1 MKAPAITLIA
11 CVTLSAVATFSNSSL
26 GQVVTETN
34 YNSQF
39 FNLNAGYT
47 NGVGII
53 STFQPANLR
62 WEGND
67 PYDALTDRGET
78 DLVAL
83 VNGYTPVPPLS
94 NNSLIQGGVGVMSI
108 DPILPGTNNV
118 QIWKTFGAS
127 TTPYDAPTVSLF
139 VEWSLIASSPSVYT
153 NSDTFSFDLRNVAN
167 SATLLSLQLT
177 PGINLQSNSYT
188 LQTVVDG
195 ATNAPIIDLGYGSL
209 FQMQVDLT
217 GSTFN
222 LASLAR
228 LNPSTRAVITNFN
241 NLTNGNLALGATALD
256 FATIG
261 IDWELT
267 SGDTSD
273 PGSNYLVVNQIEVT
287 TAGTV
292 IPEPGTWAASLVLLG
307 IGAIYIHRRKSRQF
321 TAAGN

>member
-1 MKAPAITLIA
+1 MKARAITLTAAIA
-11 CVTLSAVATFSNSSL
+11 LSALTALTNDSF

-39 FNLNAGYT
+39 FNLGAGYT

-67 PYDALTDRGET
+67 PYNAVTDSGET

-94 NNSLIQGGVGVMSI
+94 NNSLIQGGVGVMSV

-127 TTPYDAPTVSLF
+127 TTPFDAPTVSLF
-139 VEWSLIASSPSVYT
+139 VEWTVIASSAMVYT
-153 NSDTFSFDLRNVAN
+153 NSDTFSFDLRNAAN

-177 PGINLQSNSYT
+177 PGINIQSNSYT

-195 ATNAPIIDLGYGSL
+195 STNAPIIDLGYGSL
-209 FQMQVDLT
+209 FQMQIDLT

-222 LASLAR
+222 LASLSR

-241 NLTNGNLALGATALD
+241 NLSSGNLALGSTALD

-267 SGDTSD
+267 SGDTTD
-273 PGSNYLVVNQIEVT
+273 PGSNYLVVNQLEVT
-287 TAGTV
+287 TSGTV
-292 IPEPGTWAASLVLLG
+292 IPEPGTWAASLILLG
-307 IGAIYIHRRKSRQF
+307 IGAGYLHRRKSRQL
-321 TAAGN
+321 TPAGN

>member
-1 MKAPAITLIA
+1 MKTRAITLTACIA
-11 CVTLSAVATFSNSSL
+11 LFALATLPNDTL
-26 GQVVTETN
+26 GQVVTETS

-39 FNLNAGYT
+39 FNLDAGYT

-53 STFQPANLR
+53 STFQPADLR
-62 WEGND
+62 WQGND
-67 PYDALTDRGET
+67 PYNAGTDRGET

-83 VNGYTPVPPLS
+83 VSGYTPVPPLS

-127 TTPYDAPTVSLF
+127 TTPFDNPTVSFF
-139 VEWSLIASSPSVYT
+139 VEWSVIASSPSVYT
-153 NSDTFSFDLRNVAN
+153 NTDTFSFDLRNVAN

-177 PGINLQSNSYT
+177 PGINIQSNAYT

-195 ATNAPIIDLGYGSL
+195 STNAPIIDLGYGSL

-222 LASLAR
+222 LASLTR

-241 NLTNGNLALGATALD
+241 NLSSGNLALGSTALD

-267 SGDTSD
+267 SGNTAD
-273 PGSNYLVVNQIEVT
+273 PGSNYILVNQLEVT
-287 TAGTV
+287 TSGTV
-292 IPEPGTWAASLVLLG
+292 IPEPGTWAASLILLG
-307 IGAIYIHRRKSRQF
+307 IGASYLHRRKSRQLVP
-321 TAAGN
+321 TGN

>member
-1 MKAPAITLIA
+1 MKTRAITLTA
-11 CVTLSAVATFSNSSL
+11 CIGLFSLTTLNDTV

-39 FNLNAGYT
+39 FNLDAGYT

-53 STFQPANLR
+53 STFQPADLR
-62 WEGND
+62 WQGND
-67 PYDALTDRGET
+67 LYNAGTDRGET

-108 DPILPGTNNV
+108 TPILSGTNNV

-127 TTPYDAPTVSLF
+127 TTPYDVATVSLF

-153 NSDTFSFDLRNVAN
+153 NSDTFSFDLRNAAN
-167 SATLLSLQLT
+167 SSTLLSLQLA
-177 PGINLQSNSYT
+177 PGINIQSNSYT

-195 ATNAPIIDLGYGSL
+195 STNAPIIDLGYGSL
-209 FQMQVDLT
+209 FQMQIDLT

-222 LASLAR
+222 LASLSR

-241 NLTNGNLALGATALD
+241 NLSSGILALGSTALD

-267 SGDTSD
+267 SGDTTD
-273 PGSNYLVVNQIEVT
+273 PGSNYLVVNQLEVT
-287 TAGTV
+287 TSGTV
-292 IPEPGTWAASLVLLG
+292 IPEPGTWAASLILLG
-307 IGAIYIHRRKSRQF
+307 IGASYLHRRKSRQSVP
-321 TAAGN
+321 TGN